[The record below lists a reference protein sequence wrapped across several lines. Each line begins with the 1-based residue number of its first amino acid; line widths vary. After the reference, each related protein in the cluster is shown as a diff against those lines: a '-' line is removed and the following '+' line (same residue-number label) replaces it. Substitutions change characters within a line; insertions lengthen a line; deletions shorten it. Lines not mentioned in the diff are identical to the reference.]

1 MNTGKRGRFEA
12 DHLPLIAEVKNVW
25 SHVSTSSTICM
36 TRCSISHTGIITFR
50 FFYFK
55 SVWKWLVHQV
65 VSTPSTAINYMRF
78 LPYIPAVLSN
88 LEEGWFPYLP
98 FFVCLW
104 LFEWRNVHSLSCGT
118 QSFFFL
124 QQPPVGQGL
133 LIHEFSRSHKTT
145 HHSWYNSSG
154 RVISPT

>member
-145 HHSWYNSSG
+145 HHSW
-154 RVISPT
+154 